1 METLAVLKNGVHFTT
16 PELKELGVRYRE
28 ARLEYEEKQ
37 AGLVEKAV
45 ETAATYLPLV
55 ESASA
60 LVSFFF
66 LFLLLLKQ
74 YRKCVQ
80 LLVFVFPFLTLS
92 PKSGCRTYPLYSG
105 VAPTNNNFFG
115 GLLGSMCFAVEIGLV
130 YKG

>member
-45 ETAATYLPLV
+45 ETASTYLPLV

-66 LFLLLLKQ
+66 
-74 YRKCVQ
+74 
-80 LLVFVFPFLTLS
+80 
-92 PKSGCRTYPLYSG
+92 
-105 VAPTNNNFFG
+105 FF
-115 GLLGSMCFAVEIGLV
+115 
-130 YKG
+130 